1 LLGLTRWATL
11 SGVVVGSVIS
21 TFTVYAF
28 AATIKKSPYFKSDS
42 PVTMIGSIVLIVAI
56 FAFINWRLNGMK
68 KRWAAQQQ
76 AKAQG
81 SGGTSPS

>member
-1 LLGLTRWATL
+1 
-11 SGVVVGSVIS
+11 
-21 TFTVYAF
+21 
-28 AATIKKSPYFKSDS
+28 
-42 PVTMIGSIVLIVAI
+42 MIGSIVVIVAI

-76 AKAQG
+76 AKGQG